1 MDRVGGLSSPA
12 TRRDP
17 DASVA
22 RRAVAVAVGA
32 AAVLTC
38 WAAAIGRYGGPD
50 EPAHVLRAYAVAH
63 GDLRGEPA
71 AGLPPGYR
79 TVTVPASLGTGDP
92 ACYRHDPTTTS
103 GCAAGEREGE
113 VAVAT
118 SAGTNPPLYY
128 ALVGLPPRLFGADDD
143 PLAHRL
149 AAVGLVAIG
158 LGLVAAR
165 LRSTPTRRVLALA
178 AVTPS
183 AWFLWGV
190 VNPNALEIV
199 LVALAATGI
208 ADGRVRGRM
217 PRPDD
222 DGPRVRVAECW
233 WVSIPLA
240 IAIAMRPIAAVW
252 AATVLV
258 LAVLAAHR
266 DGRRTTGRQRAALV
280 LPPVLAVVA
289 VAAWNAW
296 SGLVVD
302 DERTAGTGST
312 LDAITSSVGGLP
324 RTAAE
329 LVASM
334 GWLEYW
340 APWPAIV
347 AWCIAA
353 GTVAAVAVGE
363 RPRVSLSSWLVSAA
377 ALVVVPVAF
386 EVAWYERIG
395 LIWQGRYSLPVAA
408 VAVIIACASR
418 TTGTAR
424 PAPRPW
430 LPVVA
435 VVAAA
440 AGTQLTFWNAARRY
454 AVGTD
459 GSWWFRGADDSSRWL
474 GAGTWVVLHGVL
486 VALAAVLAVRA
497 LPAVRG
503 SNASQ
508 LTARPVVSSSA
519 PAGSTAT
526 DRAVPTEDPL
536 R

>member
-1 MDRVGGLSSPA
+1 LDRVGGLSSPA

-22 RRAVAVAVGA
+22 RRAVAVAIGA

-92 ACYRHDPTTTS
+92 ACYRHDPTITS
-103 GCAAGEREGE
+103 ACAAGERGGERKGE
-113 VAVAT
+113 VVVAT

-128 ALVGLPPRLFGADDD
+128 ALVGLPPRLVGAADD

-149 AAVGLVAIG
+149 AAIGLVAIT

-165 LRSTPTRRVLALA
+165 LRTTPTRRVLALA

-190 VNPNALEIV
+190 VNPNALEIA
-199 LVALAATGI
+199 LVALAATGVF
-208 ADGRVRGRM
+208 GVRTPGG
-217 PRPDD
+217 PDAAAID
-222 DGPRVRVAECW
+222 RW
-233 WVSIPLA
+233 WVSVPLA
-240 IAIAMRPIAAVW
+240 LAIAMRPIAAVW
-252 AATVLV
+252 AVAVLV
-258 LAVLAAHR
+258 LAVLAARR
-266 DGRRTTGRQRAALV
+266 DGRRATTRQHAALWV
-280 LPPVLAVVA
+280 PPAIAVAAVVA
-289 VAAWNAW
+289 WNVW

-312 LDAITSSVGGLP
+312 FDAVTSSIGGLP

-347 AWCIAA
+347 AWAIAIAVVAA
-353 GTVAAVAVGE
+353 G
-363 RPRVSLSSWLVSAA
+363 RPGLRPSAWLVLAA

-386 EVAWYERIG
+386 EVAWYERVG
-395 LIWQGRYSLPVAA
+395 LIWQGRYSLPIAA
-408 VAVIIACASR
+408 VAVIAACTSR
-418 TTGTAR
+418 PTETVR
-424 PAPRPW
+424 PAPPRW
-430 LPVVA
+430 LPVA
-435 VVAAA
+435 AAVAAA
-440 AGTQLTFWNAARRY
+440 AGAQLTFWNAARRY

-459 GSWWFRGADDSSRWL
+459 GSWWFRGADDTGRWL
-474 GAGTWVVLHGVL
+474 GPGTWVAVHGVL
-486 VALAAVLAVRA
+486 VALAAAVAVMSIREVLTR
-497 LPAVRG
+497 PASG
-503 SNASQ
+503 Q
-508 LTARPVVSSSA
+508 TM
-519 PAGSTAT
+519 
-526 DRAVPTEDPL
+526 
-536 R
+536 

>member
-1 MDRVGGLSSPA
+1 MVGAGDLSSTVERA
-12 TRRDP
+12 DRDER
-17 DASVA
+17 DDGAA
-22 RRAVAVAVGA
+22 MRRAVVVIVGA
-32 AAVLTC
+32 ALVLTC

-79 TVTVPASLGTGDP
+79 IVTVPASLGTGDP

-103 GCAAGEREGE
+103 GCAAGEHEGE

-149 AAVGLVAIG
+149 AAVGLVSIA

-165 LRSTPTRRVLALA
+165 LRTTSSARVFVLA

-183 AWFLWGV
+183 CWFLWGV

-199 LVALAATGI
+199 LVALATTGVIGGRSQRATP
-208 ADGRVRGRM
+208 A
-217 PRPDD
+217 PDAVGSD
-222 DGPRVRVAECW
+222 AAGSGAVPVDSWR
-233 WVSIPLA
+233 VSIPLA
-240 IAIAMRPIAAVW
+240 LAIAMRPIAAVW
-252 AATVLV
+252 ALAVLV
-258 LAVLAAHR
+258 LAVLAMRR
-266 DGRRTTGRQRAALV
+266 DGRSMTSLRRAALWV
-280 LPPVLAVVA
+280 PPALAVGA
-289 VAAWNAW
+289 VVAWNAW

-302 DERTAGTGST
+302 DERTAGTGSVF
-312 LDAITSSVGGLP
+312 DAVTSSIGGLP
-324 RTAAE
+324 RTGAE

-340 APWPAIV
+340 APWPSLLAWGIAI
-347 AWCIAA
+347 AL
-353 GTVAAVAVGE
+353 GSVAAATG
-363 RPRVSLSSWLVSAA
+363 RPRPRTSTWLVLAA

-408 VAVIIACASR
+408 VAVIVAGASR
-418 TTGTAR
+418 TAVTRRSR
-424 PAPRPW
+424 PTWMPI
-430 LPVVA
+430 VA
-435 VVAAA
+435 IAAA
-440 AGTQLTFWNAARRY
+440 AVGMQFAFWNAARRY

-459 GSWWFRGADDSSRWL
+459 GSWWFHGAVDSSRWL
-474 GAGTWVVLHGVL
+474 GPGTWVAVHGVL
-486 VALAAVLAVRA
+486 VSSAAAVA
-497 LPAVRG
+497 LRSA
-503 SNASQ
+503 
-508 LTARPVVSSSA
+508 VSSS
-519 PAGSTAT
+519 GSAAWSAT
-526 DRAVPTEDPL
+526 GRATPMVDPP

>member
-1 MDRVGGLSSPA
+1 MDPTDELSPSA
-12 TRRDP
+12 
-17 DASVA
+17 V
-22 RRAVAVAVGA
+22 RRAVAVAVGT

-38 WAAAIGRYGGPD
+38 WAAATGRYGGPD
-50 EPAHVLRAYAVAH
+50 EPAHVLRAHAVAH
-63 GDLRGEPA
+63 GDLLGEPA

-92 ACYRHDPTTTS
+92 ACYRHDPTAPS
-103 GCAAGEREGE
+103 ACAAGESEGE

-128 ALVGLPPRLFGADDD
+128 ALVGLPPRLFGVGDD

-149 AAVGLVAIG
+149 AAVGLVAIT

-190 VNPNALEIV
+190 VNPNALEIG
-199 LVALAATGI
+199 LVALAATGVFG
-208 ADGRVRGRM
+208 ARAAGGTGTAAVDR
-217 PRPDD
+217 
-222 DGPRVRVAECW
+222 W
-233 WVSIPLA
+233 WVSVPLA
-240 IAIAMRPIAAVW
+240 LAIAMRPIAAVW
-252 AATVLV
+252 AVAVLV
-258 LAVLAAHR
+258 LAVLAER
-266 DGRRTTGRQRAALV
+266 SDGRRATPRQHAALW
-280 LPPVLAVVA
+280 LAPALA
-289 VAAWNAW
+289 VAAVVTWNVW

-312 LDAITSSVGGLP
+312 LDAVTSSVGGLP

-340 APWPAIV
+340 APWPSLVAWGLAIV
-347 AWCIAA
+347 
-353 GTVAAVAVGE
+353 VLAVTATATG
-363 RPRVSLSSWLVSAA
+363 RRTTSTWLVLGA
-377 ALVVVPVAF
+377 ALIVVPVAF

-408 VAVIIACASR
+408 VAVIAVCTSPSTASR
-418 TTGTAR
+418 
-424 PAPRPW
+424 PLPPRSRSTW
-430 LPVVA
+430 LPIAAVAA
-435 VVAAA
+435 VVAAGVGLQVA
-440 AGTQLTFWNAARRY
+440 FWNAARRY

-459 GSWWFRGADDSSRWL
+459 GSWWFRDAVGSSRWL
-474 GAGTWVVLHGVL
+474 RPGAWVAVHGVL
-486 VALAAVLAVRA
+486 IAIAAASAARAVW
-497 LPAVRG
+497 
-503 SNASQ
+503 ASRS
-508 LTARPVVSSSA
+508 TTRPVVSSSG
-519 PAGSTAT
+519 PAGSSAI
-526 DRAVPTEDPL
+526 DRATPTADPL